1 MTAEAIEIRQATAAD
16 LDVLVPLF
24 DAYRQ
29 FYCQPSDPENA
40 RRFLRDRLDHNQ
52 SIVYLAFDGAAAV
65 GFTQLYL
72 SFSSASMATIFIL
85 NDLFVSP
92 QARRRGVG
100 RALLQASADYGRR
113 AGAIR
118 LTLSTEVANTTAQSL
133 YESMGWKRDT
143 AFYVYQLA
151 LL

>member
-29 FYCQPSDPENA
+29 FYRQPSDPENA
-40 RRFLRDRLDHNQ
+40 RRFLRDRLEHNQ
-52 SIVYLAFDGAAAV
+52 SIIFLAFDGAAAV
-65 GFTQLYL
+65 GFTQLYP